1 MNSKVTPIQKVA
13 LKPKLI
19 LGIGFFAMYFANQ
32 SVPILAIPFYQM
44 TLGVDPFLLGIA
56 LTIPMFI
63 STLFG
68 PWVGHLS
75 DNCQSKFGRRRPFIF
90 IAAWLSALTFGLIWM
105 VSPDWTE
112 PVQLLYFT
120 LFSILFYFAVMF
132 LSVPMTC
139 LSYEMTNDHHER
151 TEVMGFTSY
160 FIKLGSLLYQWL
172 FPLAQLAIFSSIFIG
187 IKYVGW
193 GVGIFILGLLGCM
206 PALFSKEKV
215 HDHHASVTAPSL
227 LKSLKTLKH
236 NKPLIILLVLTVLQL
251 CGGAFTASMDYYL
264 LVYYLHD
271 GDVAQG
277 SIWKGILSSAYAI
290 FGLLSIP
297 LISKLSAN
305 YGKINTLKFI
315 YWLTACGGI
324 LKWFIF
330 TPDTRWLLMIDA
342 MFCTAVWTT
351 MTMLIPSMLADLC
364 DEDELEHNKRREGL
378 FVSVH
383 TWVVNISMA
392 FAVLIA
398 GLFLN
403 LIGFDAMKQGD
414 QTSESITSLRI
425 ILSMGTVLFSLLP
438 LLFLRYYRVDAK
450 RSIATRQKLH
460 DRSVQNQ
467 LKKIQQEQNI

>member
-1 MNSKVTPIQKVA
+1 MKIGQANNTLI
-13 LKPKLI
+13 KPKLA

-44 TLGVDPFLLGIA
+44 TLGVDPFLLGLA
-56 LTIPMFI
+56 LTIPMII

-75 DNCQSKFGRRRPFIF
+75 DNYQSKFGRRRPFIF
-90 IAAWLSALTFGLIWM
+90 IAAWVSALLFGLIWM
-105 VSPDWTE
+105 VSPDWSE
-112 PVQLLYFT
+112 AIQLSYFT

-160 FIKLGSLLYQWL
+160 FIKLGSFFYQWL
-172 FPLAQLAIFSSIFIG
+172 FPLAQLAIFGSIFIG

-193 GVGIFILGLLGCM
+193 GVGIFIIGLLGCL

-215 HDHHASVTAPSL
+215 HDHNTLVMAPSL
-227 LKSLKTLKH
+227 LKSLKTLRN
-236 NKPLIILLVLTVLQL
+236 NKPLLILLALTILQL
-251 CGGAFTASMDYYL
+251 CGGAFTASIDYYL
-264 LVYYLHD
+264 LVYYMHD

-305 YGKINTLKFI
+305 YGKVNTFRFI
-315 YWLTACGGI
+315 YWLTACGGV

-330 TPDTRWLLMIDA
+330 TPDTGWLIVIDA
-342 MFCTAVWTT
+342 IFCTAVWTT

-364 DEDELEHNKRREGL
+364 DEDELAHNKRREGL
-378 FVSVH
+378 FVSIH
-383 TWVVNISMA
+383 TWIVNISMA
-392 FAVLIA
+392 LAVLIA
-398 GLFLN
+398 GLSLN
-403 LIGFDAMKQGD
+403 IIGFDAMKHSA
-414 QTSESITSLRI
+414 QTSESIMYMRF
-425 ILSMGTVLFSLLP
+425 ILSVGTVLFSLLP
-438 LLFLRYYRVDAK
+438 LLLLRYYRIDADK
-450 RSIATRQKLH
+450 SRATRQKL
-460 DRSVQNQ
+460 DERFKQNQ
-467 LKKIQQEQNI
+467 SKKIQQEQSI